1 MQCMSPR
8 GFLYRPLVFC
18 VWLFHA
24 ADHPPS
30 LLCGWLYI
38 VFETKPIMSSSLCVF
53 SQVGEAFPALSL
65 PNSFLH
71 LLFSTLRCRQSHP
84 EVSSE
89 PPWGVLRALF
99 GIILCIHSIA
109 FTPVSL
115 QLGFYFS
122 NHSLWHLHHLFSPG
136 LHRNTSVIAR
146 IFLPSNVLYSL
157 AYRLLF
163 LQALVPPHLTPSLS
177 LEHHP

>member
-1 MQCMSPR
+1 MQQTIHLPFYVAGYTLSLKPN
-8 GFLYRPLVFC
+8 
-18 VWLFHA
+18 
-24 ADHPPS
+24 PS
-30 LLCGWLYI
+30 CLLHY
-38 VFETKPIMSSSLCVF
+38 VF
-53 SQVGEAFPALSL
+53 SLRLVKLSL
-65 PNSFLH
+65 HFPCLILSSTSSFPPWGVVRV
-71 LLFSTLRCRQSHP
+71 TLRYRQSHP

-136 LHRNTSVIAR
+136 LHRNTSVIAT
-146 IFLPSNVLYSL
+146 IFLPSNVLYGL
-157 AYRLLF
+157 AYCLLF
-163 LQALVPPHLTPSLS
+163 LQALVPPRLTPSLS